1 MWPCVWPSAR
11 RRYPRLGAGLVRADA
26 TKEQIEEL
34 ASDMMMEEVFSNVGG
49 KWRVAYRVAFRLA
62 RRRLCARRRA

>member
-1 MWPCVWPSAR
+1 MAAAERRGGGGGGDAGVLMWPCVWPSAR

-34 ASDMMMEEVFSNVGG
+34 ASDMMMEEVFSTAFDG
-49 KWRVAYRVAFRLA
+49 KDE
-62 RRRLCARRRA
+62 

>member
-26 TKEQIEEL
+26 TKEQIVEEL
-34 ASDMMMEEVFSNVGG
+34 ASDMMMEEVFSTAFDG
-49 KWRVAYRVAFRLA
+49 KDE
-62 RRRLCARRRA
+62 